1 MFSWCCGVC
10 AIRTTATQNERHR
23 MRFATVIACVAT
35 AAIVLNQVQIAGRNP
50 DLSRQIGLPQPQGL
64 PAFTQTASGQ
74 GGQGHGFSSDL

>member
-1 MFSWCCGVC
+1 MAFLQTVQTDIKRCGKPRQQILGN
-10 AIRTTATQNERHR
+10 A
-23 MRFATVIACVAT
+23 

-74 GGQGHGFSSDL
+74 GGQGHGISLGL